1 MAVYNKNSQTRSLEP
16 SDLVLYRKPGLT
28 PKLTEA
34 WSGLFE
40 VLWKKSLVNY
50 EVRAL
55 DKRGKGKI
63 VHLNNLKKYV
73 ERDQVVRCL
82 TVLAD
87 EAERYHLPLQESPL
101 YNKED
106 MKEILRRHA
115 STFSDKPG
123 CMDVVK
129 MAIDVC
135 DAQPIAQSPYR
146 VPDKMKTQVEEHKES
161 FRRRYHRG
169 VYQLLGFTSSASL

>member
-1 MAVYNKNSQTRSLEP
+1 M
-16 SDLVLYRKPGLT
+16 
-28 PKLTEA
+28 
-34 WSGLFE
+34 
-40 VLWKKSLVNY
+40 VNY

-63 VHLNNLKKYV
+63 VHLNNLKKYM
-73 ERDQVVRCL
+73 ERDQVVRRL

-87 EAERYHLPLQESPL
+87 EAERYPLPLQESPL

-106 MKEILRRHA
+106 MKEILRRYA

-129 MAIDVC
+129 TTIDVG
-135 DAQPIAQSPYR
+135 DAQPIAQRPYR
-146 VPDKMKTQVEEHKES
+146 VPDKMKTQVEEQIRNLLEEGVIEES
-161 FRRRYHRG
+161 
-169 VYQLLGFTSSASL
+169 TSYWASPVVPVLKPNGSIRICID

>member
-1 MAVYNKNSQTRSLEP
+1 MVDRLETMREVAALKARKAVYDKNSQTRSLEP
-16 SDLVLYRKPGLT
+16 GDMVLYRKPGLT

-34 WSGLFE
+34 WSGHFE
-40 VLWKKSLVNY
+40 VLGKTSLVNY

-73 ERDQVVRCL
+73 ERDQVVRRL

-87 EAERYHLPLQESPL
+87 EAERYPLPLQESPL

-106 MKEILRRHA
+106 LKEILRRHA
-115 STFSDKPG
+115 FTFSDKPG
-123 CMDVVK
+123 M
-129 MAIDVC
+129 MIDVG
-135 DAQPIAQSPYR
+135 DAQPIAQRPYT
-146 VPDKMKTQVEEHKES
+146 VPDKMKIQDEQQIRAMQES
-161 FRRRYHRG
+161 
-169 VYQLLGFTSSASL
+169 L